1 VTRAP
6 GSIKAAFAALMLH
19 IRIVD
24 GSDSYDKTV
33 RNKLADLLLKSPGKP
48 GFKKNKKK
56 KQEKIFEPVRI
67 SNFEFRISFSN
78 IHTAEVEAARRR
90 DIPACKAQLVH
101 NETATLQI
109 RLDKIRLDQIRPD
122 QPPQRYSSHSE
133 EYLS

>member
-1 VTRAP
+1 VSRAP

-48 GFKKNKKK
+48 GLK

>member
-1 VTRAP
+1 MSRAP

-24 GSDSYDKTV
+24 GSNSYDKTV

-48 GFKKNKKK
+48 GLK

-67 SNFEFRISFSN
+67 LNYELRISFSN

-101 NETATLQI
+101 NETATLHI

>member
-1 VTRAP
+1 VSRAP

-48 GFKKNKKK
+48 VLKKKK